1 MSILTTHSVIAII
14 KIVKQNAVLKMMNA
28 ILIHHHHF
36 VQISFL
42 SSPEGITTTTW
53 DTSNLNDIYYAMKIK
68 STTTYGRQI
77 NKNKT

>member
-53 DTSNLNDIYYAMKIK
+53 DTFNLNDIYYAMKIK
-68 STTTYGRQI
+68 VLPPMASKLI
-77 NKNKT
+77 KIKT